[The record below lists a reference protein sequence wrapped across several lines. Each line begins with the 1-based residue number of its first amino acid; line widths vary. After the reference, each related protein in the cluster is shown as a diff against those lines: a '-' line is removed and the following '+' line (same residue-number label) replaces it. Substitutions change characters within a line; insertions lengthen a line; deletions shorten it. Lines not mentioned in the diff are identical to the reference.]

1 MRKETL
7 AEILMENGIALAKVT
22 KLVRIQ
28 RSRQIQGTAAT
39 ELPGPW
45 RTGGAQ
51 HGVPGFWLANTE
63 LKVISIGR
71 QSSFFRKILQILFSD
86 VYPLCHMWDTQFQM
100 FSEYFT
106 NELGFQKRDL
116 GNNENLRI
124 ISIKLNIKRVGRGEK
139 KQAAQGGQMGVSG
152 RLFSPSLPPSSFPF
166 GCVLFSC
173 SVFFFK
179 LGEIW
184 THLKID
190 KQELIESE
198 KVENGKNWKVISWYK
213 EAKALVSLCTQDVL
227 SLSWHIVGDPK
238 KRK

>member
-1 MRKETL
+1 M
-7 AEILMENGIALAKVT
+7 LMENGVALAKVT
-22 KLVRIQ
+22 KLVRTQ

-45 RTGGAQ
+45 RAGGDQ
-51 HGVPGFWLANTE
+51 HWVLGFWLANTE

-71 QSSFFRKILQILFSD
+71 QSSFFRKILPILFSD
-86 VYPLCHMWDTQFQM
+86 VYPLWHMWDTQFQM
-100 FSEYFT
+100 FNEDFA

-124 ISIKLNIKRVGRGEK
+124 ISIKLNIKSVGRGEK
-139 KQAAQGGQMGVSG
+139 KQTAHGGRWASAGGS
-152 RLFSPSLPPSSFPF
+152 FLPPSLLLFSFWY
-166 GCVLFSC
+166 VLFSC

-184 THLKID
+184 THLKVD

-198 KVENGKNWKVISWYK
+198 KVENGKCWKVISWYK
-213 EAKALVSLCTQDVL
+213 EAKTLVSLCTQDVL
-227 SLSWHIVGDPK
+227 SLSWHIAGDQK
-238 KRK
+238 QKIMW